1 MVELELEDFTE
12 IFKWFNAKHDEVE
25 ENGLSEQG
33 RKSFW
38 KLQFLMEDKVKEIE
52 MDTRDRGLTEN

>member
-1 MVELELEDFTE
+1 MVELELEDYTE

-25 ENGLSEQG
+25 EKGLSEQG

-38 KLQFLMEDKVKEIE
+38 KLQFLMEDKMMEIE
-52 MDTRDRGLTEN
+52 EAKRDRESPT

>member
-12 IFKWFNAKHDEVE
+12 IFKWFNDKHDEVE
-25 ENGLSEQG
+25 EKNLSEQG

-38 KLQFLMEDKVKEIE
+38 KLNFLMEDKMMELEEAK
-52 MDTRDRGLTEN
+52 RDREAT

>member
-12 IFKWFNAKHDEVE
+12 IFKWFNDKHDEVE
-25 ENGLSEQG
+25 EKNLSEQG

-38 KLQFLMEDKVKEIE
+38 KLQFLMEDKLMELEQEKQ
-52 MDTRDRGLTEN
+52 DRAQPT

>member
-12 IFKWFNAKHDEVE
+12 IFKWFNDKHDEVE
-25 ENGLSEQG
+25 EKNLSEQG

-38 KLQFLMEDKVKEIE
+38 KLNFLMEDKMMELEEAK
-52 MDTRDRGLTEN
+52 RDREAST

>member
-1 MVELELEDFTE
+1 MVELELEDYTE

-38 KLQFLMEDKVKEIE
+38 KLQFLMEDKMMELEEANK
-52 MDTRDRGLTEN
+52 DRETPT

>member
-1 MVELELEDFTE
+1 MIELELEDYNE
-12 IFKWFNAKHDEVE
+12 IFKWFNEKHDEVA

-38 KLQFLMEDKVKEIE
+38 KLQFLMEDKMKEIE
-52 MDTRDRGLTEN
+52 ENKKDKVL

>member
-1 MVELELEDFTE
+1 MVELELEDYTE

-38 KLQFLMEDKVKEIE
+38 KLQFLMEDKMMEIE
-52 MDTRDRGLTEN
+52 EAKKDREPPT

>member
-12 IFKWFNAKHDEVE
+12 IFKWFNDKHDEVE
-25 ENGLSEQG
+25 EKNLSEQG

-38 KLQFLMEDKVKEIE
+38 KLNFLMEDKMRELEEIK
-52 MDTRDRGLTEN
+52 RDREAT